1 MITKDKIL
9 HFMVGLVFGLSYY
22 FILLWSFFF
31 GSIAFFGKEFSDK
44 YDIDTKIYKHKAT
57 GFDWCDIIADYLG
70 FAIGLTIAI
79 LIK

>member
-1 MITKDKIL
+1 MITKDKIF
-9 HFMVGLVFGLSYY
+9 HFIVGLVFGLSYY
-22 FILLWSFFF
+22 FIALWSFFF
-31 GSIAFFGKEFSDK
+31 GSTVFFGKEISDK

-57 GFDWCDIIADYLG
+57 GFDWCDIIADYVG